1 MRSTED
7 HAHRR
12 LDGFINPDFFCRICS
27 LATRRSTTWGTLKN
41 IHLRKRA
48 VGVNFGVNLVW
59 GWTESFHP
67 EQLMS

>member
-1 MRSTED
+1 MFTCDKEE
-7 HAHRR
+7 HHM
-12 LDGFINPDFFCRICS
+12 
-27 LATRRSTTWGTLKN
+27 GTLKN